1 MGFASYQTSVDATIG
16 RPHVVTMGVRERV
29 VKPATEFAGKFAMS
43 RIAFVPIK
51 KFSTPP
57 LGAVGLAAA
66 SLLFACSAVYAGVAS
81 SQFRVTARVVKSC
94 KVSTHALAAKAANAS
109 ATINVNCQNNP
120 PSAGDAAGA
129 TPASGTANVTYSVD
143 EVSGSDGT
151 LKVVTVNY

>member
-16 RPHVVTMGVRERV
+16 RPHVVTLGVRERV

-51 KFSTPP
+51 KFSTRL

-66 SLLFACSAVYAGVAS
+66 YWLFACPAIYAGVAS
-81 SQFRVTARVVKSC
+81 SQFRVTARVIKSC
-94 KVSTHALAAKAANAS
+94 KVSTDALAAKAANAGG
-109 ATINVNCQNNP
+109 TINVDCQNNT

-129 TPASGTANVTYSVD
+129 TPPSATANVTYSVD

-151 LKVVTVNY
+151 LKIVTVNY